1 MKNKLEEIHFE
12 YLLKPKLKFNL
23 DLKKFLVSKDIMF
36 LDPTDYTCNLI
47 NKKCEIFT
55 DKNEKIYWDYGHYT
69 LEGAKY
75 FGKKIKK
82 LNWFKTN

>member
-1 MKNKLEEIHFE
+1 M
-12 YLLKPKLKFNL
+12 
-23 DLKKFLVSKDIMF
+23 
-36 LDPTDYTCNLI
+36 DYTCSLV
-47 NKKCEIFT
+47 NKKCEVFT